1 MNDNTL
7 RENIAA
13 LRTFGKNGNRI
24 TQGELGEALGLSASI
39 ISQYEQGTRVPT
51 EENKAR
57 IAAYFG
63 VTVDDL
69 YSDKLKQA
77 LYTTLTQQGEGNNN
91 IQNNGGI
98 IQATNMVAQLNEYES
113 QQTSNSNNGTIGSLK
128 KRNHSRPTRTNKKP
142 SQKLRRP
149 AQHDAPATRRSALN
163 RRFNFHRNY

>member
-1 MNDNTL
+1 MNNNILGD
-7 RENIAA
+7 NIAA
-13 LRTFGKNGNRI
+13 LRAFGKNGNRI

-98 IQATNMVAQLNEYES
+98 IQATNMVAQLNEYENALEASKQAIAIMEQLVASKNETIAAQQELIKS
-113 QQTSNSNNGTIGSLK
+113 QAKNLDDL
-128 KRNHSRPTRTNKKP
+128 RNMMHLLQGGQP
-142 SQKLRRP
+142 
-149 AQHDAPATRRSALN
+149 
-163 RRFNFHRNY
+163 